1 MKIRLSKTILGRT
14 VQKLAKKVSMPAI
27 FAATQFYWSQSKS
40 QILKKNKKKNI
51 RIMVVFVVPL
61 CDVMK
66 YTPKRWF
73 EKIIKISHK
82 TNRVNWQLL
91 TGRRRF
97 CVLSGEC
104 GLMAWAG

>member
-14 VQKLAKKVSMPAI
+14 VQKLAKKGF
-27 FAATQFYWSQSKS
+27 FARDFRCNSILLVAK
-40 QILKKNKKKNI
+40 QIANLQKNKKKPI
-51 RIMVVFVVPL
+51 RIMVVFVVPF

>member
-14 VQKLAKKVSMPAI
+14 VQKLSKKGFYARDFCCNSILLVAK
-27 FAATQFYWSQSKS
+27 
-40 QILKKNKKKNI
+40 QIANLQKNKKKPI